1 MYGENR
7 GVDASVFRQWQTLG
21 ASLEALT
28 ERADPRSPVRAAARK
43 WREKTREA
51 AEKLAKDDGDGDRSG
66 EEEDDASFST
76 PAAARRPE
84 TSPRGRAF
92 RDENR
97 DVASRSDSD
106 SDSDDDALLF
116 RSAGRSDRATP
127 AGASPSS
134 RRRLSLSDEEGDS
147 EDEIDRRVL
156 SELGAR
162 R

>member
-1 MYGENR
+1 
-7 GVDASVFRQWQTLG
+7 
-21 ASLEALT
+21 
-28 ERADPRSPVRAAARK
+28 
-43 WREKTREA
+43 
-51 AEKLAKDDGDGDRSG
+51 
-66 EEEDDASFST
+66 
-76 PAAARRPE
+76 
-84 TSPRGRAF
+84 
-92 RDENR
+92 
-97 DVASRSDSD
+97 
-106 SDSDDDALLF
+106 LF